1 MSNSIRRFRHLTLAS
16 LVVLTSQL
24 LLPAHATPLIQGE
37 GVAVTTDDLKADA
50 VLRVPEHMRAEVY
63 SKPQS
68 VGQIAGNLHV
78 RRVMAEQA
86 LKSGLGDRPEVKAAI
101 QIMRDKVLSDAM
113 LADFDLKHAPS
124 EQDAERL
131 ARNLYAAHPERFKT
145 QEEVRARHILVSGQ
159 DDAAKA
165 KAEQLLKQLRDGADF
180 AKLAE
185 QESADK
191 SNASKGGDL
200 GFFGKGKM
208 VPAFENA
215 AFDLKNKGD
224 ISDVVATQFGFHIIQ
239 LEERRAAGT
248 KPFEE
253 VRAAL
258 VREVRSSALR
268 DARQDMVQRIQK
280 DAKLDQAAVDAYAAG
295 FQKQLD
301 AAKAAAGAAAATAK
315 P

>member
-1 MSNSIRRFRHLTLAS
+1 MSNSIRRFRHLTCVS
-16 LVVLTSQL
+16 LVVLTSPFML
-24 LLPAHATPLIQGE
+24 AAHAAPLVQGD
-37 GVAVTTDDLKADA
+37 GVAVTADDIKADGI
-50 VLRVPEHMRAEVY
+50 LRVPEHVRAELY

-68 VGQIAGNLHV
+68 VEQIAGNLHV

-86 LKSGLGDRPEVKAAI
+86 VKDGLGDRPEVKAAI

-113 LADFDLKHAPS
+113 LAEFDRKHAPS

-131 ARNLYAAHPERFKT
+131 ARNIYAAQPERFKA
-145 QEEVRARHILVSGQ
+145 EEQVRVRHILVSGQ

-191 SNASKGGDL
+191 SNAAKGGDL

-208 VPAFENA
+208 VPAFETA
-215 AFDLKNKGD
+215 AFGLKKKGEL
-224 ISDVVATQFGFHIIQ
+224 SDVVATQFGFHIIQ
-239 LEERRAAGT
+239 LEEHRAAGT
-248 KPFEE
+248 KLFEE
-253 VRAAL
+253 VRPAL
-258 VREVRSSALR
+258 LREVRSSAQR
-268 DARQDMVQRIQK
+268 DARQEMVQKIQK
-280 DAKLDQAAVDAYAAG
+280 DAKIDKAAVEAYAAE

-301 AAKAAAGAAAATAK
+301 AAGKPASASTTAK